1 MTIWTPQLQSGQP
14 IYLSIAN
21 ALSRDIETG
30 ILKPGAKLPPQR
42 DLAWRLKVTLG
53 TVTRAYKE
61 AEIRGLLSGE
71 VGRGSYV
78 RGTAAPAPIA
88 PRPDEIATIAD
99 LSHAVPPPV
108 YAHEEFD
115 AALAYVMRE
124 PSRLGLLDYTPSEGH
139 GHYLA
144 MGTKW
149 LKRSNIDV
157 AEEDLIM
164 TPGAYLGIVA
174 CLSALTQPGDAVMAE
189 ALNYTA
195 MKPIL
200 QRHGLIVK
208 PLEMTPQ
215 GVDLVSL
222 ERMAKDGQARILYLV
237 PTLQNPTTVTMPRE
251 RRDAIV
257 AIARRFNLTIIEDD
271 LFRLL
276 DGRLQPPT
284 FYELAP
290 ERTYHITSLSKTLA
304 PGLRIGFVATPREQA
319 QLLKAQQKSA
329 GARVTGLTAEMARY
343 WIETDIAGR
352 ILSRVIAELA
362 DRRQMFMD
370 VFEGNTF
377 VCEPGAPYAWLT
389 LPPHWSA
396 PRFAA
401 AALTRNVK
409 VTPSAAFMLAAKA
422 HDRAIRIC
430 FGQPASADALRA
442 ALMQLREL
450 MNEAPDNDFM
460 PVA

>member
-14 IYLSIAN
+14 IYLSIAD
-21 ALSRDIETG
+21 ALARDIKKGT
-30 ILKPGAKLPPQR
+30 LPPGTKLPPQR

-78 RGTAAPAPIA
+78 RGTAGPAPIA
-88 PRPDEIATIAD
+88 PRPDEASTIAD

-108 YAHEEFD
+108 YLHDEFD

-139 GHYLA
+139 AHYLA
-144 MGTKW
+144 MGVKW
-149 LKRSNIDV
+149 LKRSGIDV
-157 AEEDLIM
+157 AEDDLIM

-174 CLSALTQPGDAVMAE
+174 CLSALTQPGDGVMAE

-195 MKPIL
+195 MRPIM
-200 QRHGLIVK
+200 QRHGLAAR

-215 GVDLVSL
+215 GLDLVSL
-222 ERMAKDGQARILYLV
+222 ERMAKEGQARILYIV

-257 AIARRFNLTIIEDD
+257 DIARRYNLTIIEDD

-276 DGRLQPPT
+276 DDRLQPPT

-290 ERTYHITSLSKTLA
+290 ERTYHITSLSKSLA
-304 PGLRIGFVATPREQA
+304 PGLRIGFVATPKGQA

-343 WIETDIAGR
+343 WIETDIAGNL
-352 ILSRVIAELA
+352 LSRVVAELGE
-362 DRRQMFMD
+362 RRRMLC
-370 VFEGNTF
+370 ETF
-377 VCEPGAPYAWLT
+377 VGTSFMCEPGAPYAWVN
-389 LPPHWSA
+389 LPPQWSGR
-396 PRFAA
+396 RFAA
-401 AALTRNVK
+401 TALTRNVK
-409 VTPSAAFMLAAKA
+409 VSPGAAFALTAKT
-422 HDRAIRIC
+422 HDRAIRVC
-430 FGQPASADALRA
+430 FGQPATRDALRA
-442 ALMQLREL
+442 ALMKIREL
-450 MNEAPDNDFM
+450 MSEVPEDDFTPM
-460 PVA
+460 A